1 MDTQGDISQARHE
14 LTQMEQVR
22 WVLGGLLEIQDLQST
37 WPIRVI
43 FTKEEV
49 PPPIKFERQN
59 GQYLLVCRQ
68 GTHVPLDALA
78 GILLDANTPRL
89 PAEVES
95 GLRELFST
103 LQAHGSRVTWGGAPA
118 HPDLAWA
125 RMQLFATKFDY
136 RATFH
141 IFLASLKSGSTMRAA
156 ETNAFAKPQADLER
170 EAKANLASHDWQ
182 PVSVSGRPL
191 NPKRDLGQ
199 QPLAP
204 EIGAIYIA
212 DAKLR
217 NEPKAAEST
226 YKSAVNA
233 GGAAAALA
241 YEGLA
246 QVAKLEKRDP
256 LPFFEKAIAAD
267 SQSAPVY
274 VAVAQKAPTAR
285 AFALLKKAA
294 ELNPR
299 WAEPLAVEAELTAD
313 PHRREK
319 LLKKAVQLNPRA
331 TAYWIELA
339 KAETANGQA
348 TAAQGSWLRA
358 EQSAPTQTKAAH
370 IHQMQAASEQRR
382 LDAEEAAAK
391 REREAAVE
399 ANEEAQDAQMARIR
413 AAEKAANQAVTAAAG
428 EAPPEKAIPWNAAF
442 PHKKLAGTL
451 VAVDCLHTA
460 TRLSVKRRNGGTVRL
475 LLRNRPPEGISCG
488 PQQPARAVSVVYAVE
503 RDNSF
508 HTAGTVV
515 SLRLR

>member
-1 MDTQGDISQARHE
+1 
-14 LTQMEQVR
+14 
-22 WVLGGLLEIQDLQST
+22 
-37 WPIRVI
+37 
-43 FTKEEV
+43 
-49 PPPIKFERQN
+49 
-59 GQYLLVCRQ
+59 
-68 GTHVPLDALA
+68 
-78 GILLDANTPRL
+78 
-89 PAEVES
+89 
-95 GLRELFST
+95 
-103 LQAHGSRVTWGGAPA
+103 
-118 HPDLAWA
+118 
-125 RMQLFATKFDY
+125 
-136 RATFH
+136 
-141 IFLASLKSGSTMRAA
+141 MRAA
-156 ETNAFAKPQADLER
+156 EANAFAKPEADLER
-170 EAKANLASHDWQ
+170 EAKANLASRNWQ

-204 EIGAIYIA
+204 GIAAIYIA
-212 DAKLR
+212 GAKLR
-217 NEPKAAEST
+217 NEPKTAEST

-246 QVAKLEKRDP
+246 QVAKVEKQDP
-256 LPFFEKAIAAD
+256 LPFFEKAIAAG

-274 VAVAQKAPTAR
+274 VAVAQKAPAAR

-299 WAEPLAVEAELTAD
+299 WAEPLAVEAKLTAD
-313 PHRREK
+313 PHRREE
-319 LLKKAVQLNPRA
+319 LLKKAVQLDPRA

-339 KAETANGQA
+339 KAETANGEA

-358 EQSAPTQTKAAH
+358 EQSAPTQTKAAQ
-370 IHQMQAASEQRR
+370 IHQMQEASEQRR

-399 ANEEAQDAQMARIR
+399 AEEHAQDAQMARIQ

-428 EAPPEKAIPWNAAF
+428 EAPPGKAIPWNAAF

-460 TRLSVKRRNGGTVRL
+460 TRLSVKRRSGGTVRL
-475 LLRNRPPEGISCG
+475 LLRNRPPDGISCG
-488 PQQPARAVSVVYAVE
+488 SQQPARAVSVVYAVE
-503 RDNSF
+503 PDDSF